1 MQENFLHHIWA
12 LQYFEKQDLRTT
24 EGDPVDIFSPGNLNT
39 DAGPDFSQAR
49 LRIGDIHWVGNV
61 EIHVRSSAW
70 AEHHHGE
77 DPAYESVILHVVW
90 QDDVP
95 VRRKDTS
102 RLATVELRGRV
113 NEVLIRNYRQLITSS
128 FSIPCRKHLPSV
140 RSVVKTSMVSRALAH
155 RLEHKAEEVIAT
167 GKSCGMDWE
176 DTTYQWL
183 AGAFGFKI
191 NKEPFFQLARAM
203 PLRILQKHSDL
214 TQIEALLFGQAG
226 FLEGNRGDEYYLH
239 LRKEYRLLAHKYGI
253 CEQRMQKSQWLF
265 LRLRPSNFPTLRIG
279 QFASLIHHRR
289 ALFSTLLHTT
299 SAEELIRFFSVDV
312 SPYWSTRFRFNST
325 ASLRVHALGRSSVDV
340 ILVNAVVPLLSAY
353 ARYADLPELMD
364 RGLHILEHLP
374 PEANGIT
381 RRWSDLGMPPQNA
394 MESQGQIE
402 LFNTFCREK
411 RCLQCA
417 IGAAIVRPTE
427 DEPGTAAP

>member
-1 MQENFLHHIWA
+1 MQESFLHHIWA
-12 LQYFEKQDLRTT
+12 LQYFDKQDLRTT

-61 EIHVRSSAW
+61 EIHVRASAW
-70 AEHHHGE
+70 AEHRHGE

-113 NEVLIRNYRQLITSS
+113 NQALIRNYRQLISSS
-128 FSIPCRKHLPSV
+128 FSIPCRRHLPSLQA
-140 RSVVKTSMVSRALAH
+140 VVKTSMVSRALAH
-155 RLEHKAEEVIAT
+155 RLEHKAEEVIAL

-176 DTTYQWL
+176 DTAYQLL

-191 NKEPFFQLARAM
+191 NKEPFQQLARAM
-203 PLRILQKHSDL
+203 PLRILQKHRDL
-214 TQIEALLFGQAG
+214 AQIEALLFGQAG
-226 FLEGNRGDEYYLH
+226 FLEANRGDEYYLR
-239 LRKEYRLLAHKYGI
+239 LRKEYRLLAHKYTIDG
-253 CEQRMQKSQWLF
+253 QRLQKSQWRF
-265 LRLRPSNFPTLRIG
+265 LRLRPSNFPPLRIA
-279 QFASLIHHRR
+279 QFASVIHHRR
-289 ALFSTLLHTT
+289 ALFSALLHAT
-299 SAEELIRFFSVDV
+299 SEEELVRFFSVDV
-312 SPYWSTRFRFNST
+312 SPYWSKRFRFSSA
-325 ASLRVHALGRSSVDV
+325 ASPRAHALGQSSVEV
-340 ILVNAVVPLLSAY
+340 ILVNTVVPLLSAY
-353 ARYADLPELMD
+353 AGYTDTPEFMD
-364 RGLHILEHLP
+364 RALHILEHLS
-374 PEANGIT
+374 PESNGIT
-381 RRWSDLGMPPQNA
+381 RRWSDLGLPPQNA